1 MEIKTV
7 GVIGAGTMG
16 NGIAQ
21 VAAQVGGLNVIMNDI
36 KQEFVDRGMSTIDK
50 NLSRLVAKEKITE
63 AEKAAVLSRIKTSV
77 DVADMKGADFVI
89 EAATETLELKLDLFR
104 KLDEACKPGVI
115 IATNTSSIPIT
126 RLAAA
131 TKRADKI
138 VGMHFFNPAPVMK
151 LAEVI
156 NGLATS
162 RDTYATTAA
171 LAEKLGKSPVEANDF
186 PGFIANRIMVPM
198 MNEAMYTLY
207 EGVGTVESIDACLKL
222 GFNHP
227 MGPLEL
233 ADLIGLDVL
242 LHVMN
247 VLYDGFGDSKYR
259 PCPLLKKYVAAGFL
273 GRKTGRGFYDYSAK
287 Q

>member
-1 MEIKTV
+1 MDMKTI
-7 GVIGAGTMG
+7 GVVGAGTMG
-16 NGIAQ
+16 SGIAQ
-21 VAAQVGGLNVIMNDI
+21 VASQVAGFDVILNDI
-36 KQEFVDRGMSTIDK
+36 KQEYVDRGIAAIDK
-50 NLSRLVAKEKITE
+50 NLQRQVDKERIS
-63 AEKAAVLSRIKTSV
+63 ADQKADVLSRIRKST
-77 DVADMKGADFVI
+77 DLADMKDVDFLI
-89 EAATETLELKLDLFR
+89 EAATETLDLKLELFR
-104 KLDEACKPGVI
+104 KLDEVCKPGVI
-115 IATNTSSIPIT
+115 LATNTSSIPVT

-131 TKRADKI
+131 TGRPDLV
-138 VGMHFFNPAPVMK
+138 VGMHFFNPAQVMK
-151 LAEVI
+151 LVEVI

-162 RDTYATTAA
+162 RQTYDITAA
-171 LAEKLGKSPVEANDF
+171 LAEKMAKSPVEANDF

-247 VLYDGFGDSKYR
+247 VLYDGFSDPKYR
-259 PCPLLKKYVAAGFL
+259 PCPLLKKYVAAGYL
-273 GRKTGRGFYDYSAK
+273 GRKSGRGFYDYSSK
-287 Q
+287 

>member
-1 MEIKTV
+1 MDIKTV
-7 GVIGAGTMG
+7 GVVGAGTMG

-50 NLSRLVAKEKITE
+50 NLQRQVDKERIT
-63 AEKAAVLSRIKTSV
+63 ADQKAGILARIRKST
-77 DVADMKGADFVI
+77 DLADMKDVDFVI
-89 EAATETLELKLDLFR
+89 EAATETLDLKLELFR
-104 KLDEACKPGVI
+104 RLDDYCKPGVI
-115 IATNTSSIPIT
+115 LGTNTSSSPVT

-131 TKRADKI
+131 TRRPELV

-151 LAEVI
+151 LVEVI

-162 RDTYATTAA
+162 RETYVATAA

-259 PCPLLKKYVAAGFL
+259 PCPLLKKYVAAGYL
-273 GRKTGRGFYDYSAK
+273 GRKTGRGFYEYPAK
-287 Q
+287 

>member
-1 MEIKTV
+1 MEVKTV

-16 NGIAQ
+16 SGIAQ
-21 VAAQVGGLNVIMNDI
+21 VASQVAGLNVILNDI
-36 KQEFVDRGMSTIDK
+36 KLEFVDRGMVSIDRNLQRQVDKERITAEQKTDILGRIRKSTD
-50 NLSRLVAKEKITE
+50 LT
-63 AEKAAVLSRIKTSV
+63 
-77 DVADMKGADFVI
+77 DMKEVDFVI
-89 EAATETLELKLDLFR
+89 EAATETLDLKLELFR
-104 KLDEACKPGVI
+104 KLDEVCKAGVI
-115 IATNTSSIPIT
+115 LSTNTSSIPVT

-131 TKRADKI
+131 TKRPDAVI
-138 VGMHFFNPAPVMK
+138 GMHFFNPAQVMK
-151 LAEVI
+151 LVEVI

-162 RDTYATTAA
+162 RPTYDTTAA

-207 EGVGTVESIDACLKL
+207 ESAGTVESIDACIKL

-247 VLYDGFGDSKYR
+247 VLYDGFSDPKYR
-259 PCPLLKKYVAAGFL
+259 PCPLLKKYVAAGYL
-273 GRKTGRGFYDYSAK
+273 GRKSGRGFYDYSTK
-287 Q
+287 

>member
-1 MEIKTV
+1 MDIKTV
-7 GVIGAGTMG
+7 GVVGAGTMG

-36 KQEFVDRGMSTIDK
+36 KQEFVDRGLATIDK

-63 AEKAAVLSRIKTSV
+63 ADKAAVLGRIKTST
-77 DVADMKGADFVI
+77 DVADMKDVDFVI
-89 EAATETLELKLDLFR
+89 EAATETLDLKLALF
-104 KLDEACKPGVI
+104 KSLDEACKPVFLL
-115 IATNTSSIPIT
+115 ATNTSSIPVT

-131 TKRADKI
+131 TKRADRV

-151 LAEVI
+151 LVEVI

-162 RDTYATTAA
+162 QETYDETAS
-171 LAEKLGKSPVEANDF
+171 LAERLGKSPVAANDF

-198 MNEAMYTLY
+198 MNEAMYALY
-207 EGVGTVESIDACLKL
+207 EGVGSVESIDACVKL

-233 ADLIGLDVL
+233 SDLIGLDVL

-247 VLYDGFGDSKYR
+247 VLYDGFSDPKYR
-259 PCPLLKKYVAAGFL
+259 PCPLLKKYVAAGYL

-287 Q
+287 

>member
-1 MEIKTV
+1 
-7 GVIGAGTMG
+7 MG
-16 NGIAQ
+16 GGIAQ
-21 VAAQVGGLNVIMNDI
+21 VASQVAGLNVIMNDI
-36 KQEFVDRGMSTIDK
+36 KQEFVDRGLANIDK
-50 NLSRLVAKEKITE
+50 NLSRLVAKEKLTE
-63 AEKAAVLSRIKTSV
+63 DQKAAVLSRIKVST
-77 DVADMKGADFVI
+77 DVADMKDADFVI
-89 EAATETLELKLDLFR
+89 EVATETLDLKLDLFKR
-104 KLDEACKPGVI
+104 LDDACRPGVI

-131 TKRADKI
+131 TKRPDAVI
-138 VGMHFFNPAPVMK
+138 GMHFFNPATLMK
-151 LAEVI
+151 LVEVI

-162 RDTYATTAA
+162 RDTYNTTAT
-171 LAEKLGKSPVEANDF
+171 LAEKLGKNPVEANDF

-207 EGVGTVESIDACLKL
+207 EGVGTVESIDACVKL

-233 ADLIGLDVL
+233 SDLIGLDVL

-259 PCPLLKKYVAAGFL
+259 PCPLLKKYVAAGYL
-273 GRKTGRGFYDYSAK
+273 GRKSGRGFYDYSNK
-287 Q
+287 